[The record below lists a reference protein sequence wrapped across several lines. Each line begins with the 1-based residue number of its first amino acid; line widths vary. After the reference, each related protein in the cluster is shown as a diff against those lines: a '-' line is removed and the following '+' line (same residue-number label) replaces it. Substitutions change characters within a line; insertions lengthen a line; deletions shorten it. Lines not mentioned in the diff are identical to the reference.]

1 MHNSKLYSILEYFD
15 KYEQNKLRKF
25 LLSPYF
31 NKNQTLLDLYQYIID
46 KINKETT
53 KGLEKEDIWKVIQ
66 KGKEYD
72 DVRFRKLCSELLK
85 LVESFLAQEHY
96 QANPLYQATYLLEA
110 VSRKKMDKLFNS
122 SIKTA
127 RRLSKQQPYKPGN
140 YYFYQYQV
148 EKSYQ
153 ELSEHEYDRTSK
165 RNYENILENL
175 DKFYLAEKLRY
186 YCSMLSHEAV
196 SAHRYEFLFKDAI
209 LKHLENDGYLDTPPI
224 SIYHQICMSQLEP
237 KEEKYFFKLKELA
250 KESIEQF
257 PPNEAEQIYGVA
269 SNYCIRKVNT
279 GNGKFLQEYFEIYQE
294 LINKELIYKDGE
306 LSPYVFRNIIGV
318 ALRLGK
324 YEWTENFIKGYQIK
338 LPASLRENA
347 VSFNLASLY
356 FYQKKYDKVIELLS
370 TVEYEDF
377 SYNLNSKTILLVTYY
392 ETDEFDPLDF
402 LMESFRAYL
411 NRHKEI
417 PENRRKLYFNLIK
430 FTKKLTKIFPGDK
443 KALKK
448 LKDEVK
454 NTKGIAS
461 ADWLLEKITELE

>member
-1 MHNSKLYSILEYFD
+1 M
-15 KYEQNKLRKF
+15 
-25 LLSPYF
+25 
-31 NKNQTLLDLYQYIID
+31 D
-46 KINKETT
+46 KINKEST
-53 KGLEKEDIWKVIQ
+53 KGLEKEAIWKVIQ
-66 KGKEYD
+66 PGRKFD
-72 DVRFRKLCSELLK
+72 DVRYRKLCSELLK

-140 YYFYQYQV
+140 FYFYQYQV

-153 ELSEHEYDRTSK
+153 ELSEHEYDRASK

-186 YCSMLSHEAV
+186 YCSMLSHESV
-196 SAHRYEFLFKDAI
+196 SSHKYKFLFKDAI
-209 LKHLENDGYLDTPPI
+209 IEHLNQKGYLETPPI

-237 KEEKYFFKLKELA
+237 EEEKYFFTLKELA

-257 PPNEAEQIYGVA
+257 PPNEAEQIYAVA
-269 SNYCIRKVNT
+269 SNYAIKKVNS
-279 GNGKFLQEYFEIYQE
+279 GNSKFLQEYFEIYQE
-294 LINKELIYKDGE
+294 LIDKELIYKDGE
-306 LSPYVFRNIIGV
+306 LSPYVFRNIILS

-324 YEWTENFIKGYQIK
+324 YDWTEDFINNFSERIPEG
-338 LPASLRENA
+338 LRENA
-347 VSFNLASLY
+347 VSFNLAQLY
-356 FYQKKYDKVIELLS
+356 FKREQYEKVLELLN

-377 SYNLNSKTILLVTYY
+377 TYNLNSKTILIMTYY
-392 ETDEFDPLDF
+392 EMDEIDPLDF
-402 LMESFRAYL
+402 LMESFRTYL

-417 PENRRKLYFNLIK
+417 PENRRKLYVNLIK
-430 FTKKLTKIFPGDK
+430 FTKKLTKLIPGDK
-443 KALKK
+443 KNLKK
-448 LKDEVK
+448 LKEEVL

-461 ADWLLEKITELE
+461 GDWLLQKITELE

>member
-66 KGKEYD
+66 KGKKYD

-153 ELSEHEYDRTSK
+153 ELSEHEYDRASK

-196 SAHRYEFLFKDAI
+196 SSHKYEFLFKDAI
-209 LKHLENDGYLDTPPI
+209 LRHLEEDGYLETPPI

-279 GNGKFLQEYFEIYQE
+279 GNQKFLQEYFEIYQE
-294 LINKELIYKDGE
+294 LISQELIYKDGE
-306 LSPYVFRNIIGV
+306 LSPYVFRNIILS

-324 YEWTENFIKGYQIK
+324 YEWTEDFIKNYNSKI
-338 LPASLRENA
+338 PSNLRENA

-356 FYQKKYDKVIELLS
+356 FYQKKYDKVIELLN

-392 ETDEFDPLDF
+392 ETDDIDPLDS
-402 LMESFRAYL
+402 LLESFRTYL

-417 PENRRKLYFNLIK
+417 PENRRKSFTNLIK
-430 FTKKLTKIFPGDK
+430 FVKKLTKIFPNDK
-443 KALKK
+443 KAIEKIK
-448 LKDEVK
+448 QEIEIDK
-454 NTKGIAS
+454 NIAS
-461 ADWLLEKITELE
+461 LSWLKEKIAELE